1 MTGGLLLTGMSSR
14 GIVCAGW
21 VSDGLGF
28 GASGLIESED
38 DGEAGEKEEEEEEEE
53 EEKGEENEKEKEEG
67 GRALPLPGPFK
78 KTQRVHML
86 LIRS

>member
-1 MTGGLLLTGMSSR
+1 MENLNEC
-14 GIVCAGW
+14 V
-21 VSDGLGF
+21 D
-28 GASGLIESED
+28 E
-38 DGEAGEKEEEEEEEE
+38 EKEEEEE

>member
-1 MTGGLLLTGMSSR
+1 MENLNEC
-14 GIVCAGW
+14 V
-21 VSDGLGF
+21 
-28 GASGLIESED
+28 
-38 DGEAGEKEEEEEEEE
+38 E
-53 EEKGEENEKEKEEG
+53 EEKEEENEKEKEEG